1 MGTSMS
7 NDVFAFFGG
16 RIVPEKRAK
25 VSIKTHA
32 LNYGT
37 CAFEGMKAFYLGK
50 GRWNLY
56 RLDDHVSRLL
66 RTCQLLYIESPV
78 SHDEISSAVKK
89 LVLRNAFPRDTYV
102 RPMIYCSHEGIGLA
116 KWSAADFAI
125 FCQPIRRNRL
135 RELDA
140 TFSRVVRIPPAAVP
154 SVGKITGMYVNSYIA
169 QREVVERGGQIALM
183 KDINGHVTEA
193 FGMNLYMVK
202 KGRCITSPLSI
213 GVLDGIT
220 RRSIIEFCKRDLG
233 IKVEEKLYTP
243 KSLYTADEVFLCG
256 TGGGINAIVSVDGRQ
271 IGSGKC
277 GSVTSKLSQ
286 FYRSVTRARQSGY
299 EKWCNLITRS

>member
-1 MGTSMS
+1 MS
-7 NDVFAFFGG
+7 NKIFASFGG
-16 RIVPEKRAK
+16 RIVPEERAK

-66 RTCQLLYIESPV
+66 HTCEHLYIESPV
-78 SHDEISSAVKK
+78 SHGEISNAVKR
-89 LVLRNAFPRDTYV
+89 LVLRNALPKDTYI

-116 KWSAADFAI
+116 RLSAAEFAI
-125 FCQPIRRNRL
+125 FCQPIRKNRL
-135 RELDA
+135 RELSA

-183 KDINGHVTEA
+183 KDINGYVTEA

-202 KGRCITSPLSI
+202 KGRCITSPLSV

-220 RRSIIEFCKRDLG
+220 RRSIIEFCRRDLG

-243 KSLYTADEVFLCG
+243 RSMYMADEVFLCG
-256 TGGGINAIVSVDGRQ
+256 TGAGINAIISVDGRQ

-277 GSVTSKLSQ
+277 GSVTSRLSR
-286 FYRSVTRARQSGY
+286 FYRSVTRAKQGGY
-299 EKWCNLITRS
+299 EKWYNIITRS